1 MKILIIK
8 YDNIISYTVIS
19 FFVFFLASSVR
30 HLFFNSHA
38 FDLGIFDNGIYLISQ
53 GKTPYVSFRE
63 LHILGDH
70 GAWILYFIAPFYY
83 LFPSVYWLFFLQS
96 LASAIAVLPIWKL
109 SKLNNL
115 SDSKT
120 RTICLIYL
128 LYPLIFNVNLFD
140 FHPEV
145 IALPLFFTALLAV
158 KLDKLIWFIISII
171 FILGCK
177 AVLALNIVM
186 MGIWLIIF
194 NRKKTY
200 GIIAIFSGV
209 FWFIIATQL
218 IIPNFSGEEAAAV
231 SRYDFLGDSVSEI
244 ALNLILKP
252 QIILSHLF
260 TLANAEYLLLLFL
273 PVIPVLAWQEMYN
286 LIPAIPTLFLNL
298 ITEYQPQKDLVHQ
311 YSLPIIPFLIF
322 TIIASLA
329 NHKTW
334 FYQSIKIRIWSLILF
349 LALAKYVY
357 FLPNSLYL
365 KNLHTWKASN
375 EAIKLIDTKESVF
388 TAPQFAPHLTHRLT
402 LDLAIDNINYDQVN
416 KFHYILLNLDNPT
429 GYSSQEDI
437 KNLINFLENNPQ
449 FILKYSQD
457 NIYLFKKIINK
468 KYTKSLDKDV

>member
-1 MKILIIK
+1 MKNFFAK
-8 YDNIISYTVIS
+8 YNNIITYILIS
-19 FFVFFLASSVR
+19 FFLLFIASSFR
-30 HLFFNSHA
+30 HILFNSHA

-53 GKTPYVSFRE
+53 GKNPYVSFRE

-70 GAWILYFIAPFYY
+70 AAWILYFIAPFYF
-83 LFPSVYWLFFLQS
+83 LFPSVYWLFFIQS
-96 LASAIAVLPIWKL
+96 LASAIALIPIWKL

-115 SDSKT
+115 SDSKAK
-120 RTICLIYL
+120 TICLIYI

-145 IALPLFFTALLAV
+145 ITLPLFFIAILAV
-158 KLDKLIWFIISII
+158 KLDKIIWFIVSILL
-171 FILGCK
+171 ILGCK
-177 AVLALNIVM
+177 AVLALNVVM
-186 MGIWLIIF
+186 MGVWLILIY
-194 NRKKTY
+194 RKKNY
-200 GIIAIFSGV
+200 GAFAIFSGI

-218 IIPNFSGEEAAAV
+218 IIPAFSGEEAAAV
-231 SRYDFLGDSVSEI
+231 SRYAFLGDSVSEI
-244 ALNLILKP
+244 ALNLIIKP

-273 PVIPVLAWQEMYN
+273 PVIPVLAWQEIPN

-298 ITEYQPQKDLVHQ
+298 LTEYQPQKDLVHQ

-329 NHKTW
+329 HHKTW
-334 FYQSIKIRIWSLILF
+334 FYQNTKIRIWSLILF

-357 FLPNSLYL
+357 FFPNGLYL

-375 EAIKLIDTKESVF
+375 EAISLINTSKSVF

-402 LDLAIDNINYDQVN
+402 LDLAIDSIDYNQVN
-416 KFHYILLNLDNPT
+416 KFHYVLLNLDNPT

-437 KNLINFLENNPQ
+437 KNLINFLEKNREFQ
-449 FILKYSQD
+449 LKYNQD
-457 NIYLFKKIINK
+457 NIFLFEKIK
-468 KYTKSLDKDV
+468 

>member
-1 MKILIIK
+1 MKKLIAK
-8 YDNIISYTVIS
+8 YNNIITYTILS
-19 FFVFFLASSVR
+19 FFLFFIASSIR
-30 HLFFNSHA
+30 HILFNSHA

-53 GKTPYVSFRE
+53 GKTPYVSFRQ

-70 GAWILYFIAPFYY
+70 AAWILYLIAPLYY
-83 LFPSVYWLFFLQS
+83 IFPSVYWLFFLQS
-96 LASAIAVLPIWKL
+96 LASAIAVFPIFQL

-115 SDSKT
+115 SNSKAKT
-120 RTICLIYL
+120 VCLIYL
-128 LYPLIFNVNLFD
+128 LYPLIFNINLFD

-158 KLDKLIWFIISII
+158 QLNKLNWFILSII

-177 AVLALNIVM
+177 AVLALNIVA

-194 NRKKTY
+194 NRKTTY
-200 GIIAIFSGV
+200 GLIAIFSGI

-231 SRYDFLGDSVSEI
+231 SRYAFLGNSVTEI
-244 ALNLILKP
+244 ALNLIIKP

-260 TLANAEYLLLLFL
+260 TPANAEYLLLLFL
-273 PVIPVLAWQEMYN
+273 PVIPVLAWQKMSN
-286 LIPAIPTLFLNL
+286 LIPTIPTIFLNL

-322 TIIASLA
+322 TIIVSLA
-329 NHKTW
+329 NHKTLLN
-334 FYQSIKIRIWSLILF
+334 QRIKIRIWSLILF
-349 LALAKYVY
+349 LALAKYLY
-357 FLPNSLYL
+357 FLPNGLYL

-375 EAIKLIDTKESVF
+375 EAIKLINTEESVF

-402 LDLAIDNINYDQVN
+402 LDLAIDNINYDQVIN
-416 KFHYILLNLDNPT
+416 FNYVFLNLDNPT
-429 GYSSQEDI
+429 VYSSVEDI
-437 KNLINFLENNPQ
+437 QNLINFLKNNPQ

-457 NIYLFKKIINK
+457 NIYLFTKI
-468 KYTKSLDKDV
+468 VH